1 MRKYNYLLAGVIVAY
16 FVAACLLWQISVQ
29 QQERCDMGYKAE
41 VNDLLFKAQEG
52 VPIEELLDTSCVY
65 IKAVHFLPV
74 AGLQDDGKQQA
85 FFANRNQ
92 LHTVIK
98 PLYIQQKCEGYL
110 CFDYRIPVQKQLFWV
125 DEMTLL
131 LTFLLVMGIL
141 VYVRNKLL
149 MPFAKFQE
157 MPYELAKG
165 HLREEIPESRNRYFG
180 RFLWGIS
187 MLRDTLQSTR
197 KRELELARE
206 KKTMILSIS
215 HDIKI
220 PLSAIKLYARSLYE
234 GLAEN
239 EQDRKECGHRIE
251 EHADEIEGFVKK
263 IMETSREEVV
273 SVEVQNGE
281 FYMKDYV
288 NRIAELYQDKC
299 ATRMVDFQ
307 IESYVNHLLKGDLER
322 AIEVME
328 NLMENALKY
337 GDGRRITISFHEEDG
352 CQVIDV
358 FNTGEVIQRQEIPHL
373 FDSFFRGSNA
383 KGKEG
388 NGLGL
393 YICKQIMQKMG
404 GEVYVQTRAEGMNFC
419 LVFMQ

>member
-1 MRKYNYLLAGVIVAY
+1 
-16 FVAACLLWQISVQ
+16 
-29 QQERCDMGYKAE
+29 
-41 VNDLLFKAQEG
+41 
-52 VPIEELLDTSCVY
+52 
-65 IKAVHFLPV
+65 
-74 AGLQDDGKQQA
+74 
-85 FFANRNQ
+85 
-92 LHTVIK
+92 
-98 PLYIQQKCEGYL
+98 
-110 CFDYRIPVQKQLFWV
+110 
-125 DEMTLL
+125 
-131 LTFLLVMGIL
+131 
-141 VYVRNKLL
+141 
-149 MPFAKFQE
+149 
-157 MPYELAKG
+157 
-165 HLREEIPESRNRYFG
+165 
-180 RFLWGIS
+180 
-187 MLRDTLQSTR
+187 
-197 KRELELARE
+197 
-206 KKTMILSIS
+206 MILSIS

-281 FYMKDYV
+281 FYMEDYV

-307 IESYVNHLLKGDLER
+307 IGSYVNHLLKGDLEH

-404 GEVYVQTRAEGMNFC
+404 GEVYVQTRAEGMSFC